1 MNEQELIPHLFRK
14 EFSKITAVLCKFFGL
29 EHIQVAEDITSETFI
44 TALETWPRN
53 GIPENPT
60 GWLYT
65 VAKNKARNFLNRR
78 QIFRDKVSPKI
89 QQSDGSMEIDIE
101 MSEKNITDSQLQML
115 FAVCHP
121 TIPVESQIGLALR
134 ILCGFGIDEIDSGRI

>member
-89 QQSDGSMEIDIE
+89 S
-101 MSEKNITDSQLQML
+101 
-115 FAVCHP
+115 AVIHS
-121 TIPVESQIGLALR
+121 TIPMFPR
-134 ILCGFGIDEIDSGRI
+134 